1 MRASWQQTKEPDC
14 SGWKRQIW
22 KDDRVGQNANEG
34 TQIRDGL
41 DNLTDQDKVRHAA
54 GLVGSK
60 GVGNGIG
67 YATAR
72 GNRRARESHQH
83 PSRRSASG
91 PAYPNKPRMVYIR
104 VRNSDL
110 EAKKLF
116 AGMVVKTTEPNDQ
129 EPLEET
135 QQRMPEREVMR
146 LMTLQ
151 REKLNG
157 SSGMS

>member
-1 MRASWQQTKEPDC
+1 MQRLEGIAGQGKVIS
-14 SGWKRQIW
+14 I
-22 KDDRVGQNANEG
+22 RVAEAH
-34 TQIRDGL
+34 RDL
-41 DNLTDQDKVRHAA
+41 LTRT
-54 GLVGSK
+54 S
-60 GVGNGIG
+60 
-67 YATAR
+67 
-72 GNRRARESHQH
+72 
-83 PSRRSASG
+83 
-91 PAYPNKPRMVYIR
+91 PAWFYVS

-151 REKLNG
+151 PRKIERQLRDELNYELHLHATSLKG
-157 SSGMS
+157 IVNQDR

>member
-1 MRASWQQTKEPDC
+1 
-14 SGWKRQIW
+14 
-22 KDDRVGQNANEG
+22 
-34 TQIRDGL
+34 
-41 DNLTDQDKVRHAA
+41 
-54 GLVGSK
+54 
-60 GVGNGIG
+60 
-67 YATAR
+67 
-72 GNRRARESHQH
+72 
-83 PSRRSASG
+83 
-91 PAYPNKPRMVYIR
+91 MVYVS